1 MKALCEDITVAK
13 VKGPQPKPPATA
25 KAKAKEPAPA
35 PPKAPG
41 AGQGGMDLASMVKS
55 LLSGND
61 PAPAPKMGGQPAK
74 KQRVGPAPGEGE
86 AEEGVADDDQ

>member
-13 VKGPQPKPPATA
+13 VKGPQPKPPAT
-25 KAKAKEPAPA
+25 AKAKEPAPA

-55 LLSGND
+55 LLSGNGND